1 MNPGTERTCRERHAS
16 LQLYFRKAFVG
27 IALTLSIQCLPVQG
41 QETPANAAA
50 ALQAKRIELQ
60 PQLRSNPFHE
70 PLHLSSRQENKRVEG
85 DIHAEVANP
94 FAEVTAA
101 FKSAATVCE
110 LLLLHLNVRACHPA
124 GGAGNETVTLALGPK
139 RALTSGE
146 LYHVTYA
153 LRIEAAGP
161 AYFRATMRAPKGP
174 LGTRDYRILVE
185 AMPIGDKRSFV
196 HMGYSYGYGAMAKM
210 AMDLYLATA
219 GRAKI
224 GFTIT
229 GRSPEGKPVYVGGER
244 GSLERNVMR
253 YYLALL
259 AYSSITTG
267 SPQEKMTA
275 RLRKWF
281 ALTERYPA
289 QLHELNLD
297 EYLEE
302 KYGELAKSGFP
313 MK

>member
-1 MNPGTERTCRERHAS
+1 MNPDATCTCRERRDG
-16 LQLYFRKAFVG
+16 LQRHYCKAFAV
-27 IALTLSIQCLPVQG
+27 IVLTLSCLCLPARAL
-41 QETPANAAA
+41 ETPANAAA
-50 ALQAKRIELQ
+50 ALQAKRIELL
-60 PQLRSNPFHE
+60 PQLRNNAFHE
-70 PLHLSSRQENKRVEG
+70 PLYLSSRQENKRVEG

-94 FAEVTAA
+94 FADVTAA

-110 LLLLHLNVRACHPA
+110 LLLLHLNVRACHAA
-124 GGAGNETVTLALGPK
+124 GDAGNETVTLALGPK

-161 AYFRATMRAPKGP
+161 TYFRATMFAPKGP
-174 LGTRDYRILVE
+174 LGTRDYRILFE
-185 AMPIGDKRSFV
+185 AMPIDTKRSFA
-196 HMGYSYGYGAMAKM
+196 HIGYSYGYGTMAKM

-224 GFTIT
+224 GFTVT
-229 GRSPEGKPVYVGGER
+229 GRSPEGKPIYVDGER

-267 SPQEKMTA
+267 SPQEKMHA

-289 QLHELNLD
+289 QLHEMNLD

-302 KYGELAKSGFP
+302 KHEELTKSGVL